1 MVVAWFRKNLSGSV
15 AIAPAVLALA
25 LAMVALPLAGASAQ
39 INCAAQNPP
48 LSGNACTEFNQQ
60 YQLLQQFQSLPNS
73 AAGLNVL
80 QSDLATVQNIYLNA
94 TVAQRNQ
101 AATNYNLTNPA
112 PQQNIWGM
120 LTPSNQLY
128 PSLQTF
134 PQLQLSAPLAAAI
147 GTPITG
153 QSGVF
158 SKITSLLDF
167 AGSQMQIG
175 ALKDNFTAY
184 AQGYP
189 GLSTQYANP
198 GQVDPRPFQLSQA
211 IANAP
216 WTLAQASSASVANQQ
231 GEWGSPGGGAPNGP
245 GFQTSGGFPSG
256 HSTIGDTTALLY
268 AMMLPQAYQSLMV
281 SAQQFGLSRNI
292 LGVHHPLDVI
302 GARVVT
308 YFTMTQLMAGNPTYN
323 VTNNSF
329 QPYVQQLA
337 NELTTALG
345 PAVTAVPYASC
356 ASNVAACI
364 ANGTFATAAQF
375 SAANQAYAL
384 QATYGLPSIGPTNAA
399 AVVPQNAQLL
409 IASRFPYLISAQLVD
424 VLATTELPS
433 GGPLDDGS
441 GWVRL
446 NLYAAAGGYGA
457 FNSPITVTMNAAQ
470 GGFNAID
477 MWSNNIGGSGSL
489 TLQGS
494 GTLVLGGNNTYTGGT
509 TVGCATGIGCATL
522 ALTGT
527 MIGSLTTMPGATF
540 VTGGGYS
547 VSPGSTL
554 NNGGTFQSVNAS
566 LLNQGTL
573 LNSGTMLSDLINGGS
588 ATNTG
593 TLTGNVSNAG
603 SFINNGV
610 VNGAFNNVGML
621 SGSGTVGNF
630 FNMGVVAPGNSI
642 GTMNVAGN
650 FVNAASGT
658 YVAEV
663 VGQGQSDRIAVA
675 GAAALQGGTVV
686 VSALPGLA
694 FAPSTT
700 NTILNAAGGLTG
712 TFAAVNELY
721 PFLLSNLSYDAN
733 NAYLTLQVGGFAAQ
747 ALNPNQYAVGSVLD
761 ASAPSATG
769 DYATVLGTLAT
780 ATAAQGQAFMTA
792 VSGQNYAGFSSSM
805 VQGAQLFM
813 NNFANQTGGG
823 GSPVSNRVAL
833 AEACDVACD
842 TTQPPQWGAWGGGLG
857 GLGTIGAN
865 QPLGTVTYNVGGF
878 AAGLDRLITPT
889 TRLGVTA
896 GYTTGTQ
903 WVGGFDGVGR
913 TDTFQTGL
921 YGGYSQDK
929 VYADA
934 IVGYAYGYNQM
945 WRNIPIPGLGQRT
958 AQGRTGAN
966 QFFGQAETGYRVD
979 LGGTAEA
986 FVTPFA
992 RLQAYT
998 GTQNGFTET
1007 GAQSLN
1013 LTVAQQTTNSLR
1025 SVLGAQLGGAMDLG
1039 WREKLAMQFRLGW
1052 SHEYADTGRPVTAT
1066 LAGAPAL
1073 AFTTYGVAPQRD
1085 GALVGFSANTS

>member
-1 MVVAWFRKNLSGSV
+1 MRLGRRMVVAWFRKNLSGSV

-25 LAMVALPLAGASAQ
+25 LAMVALPLADASAQ

-48 LSGNACTEFNQQ
+48 LSGNACTQFNQQ
-60 YQLLQQFQSLPNS
+60 YQLLQQFQSFPNS

-158 SKITSLLDF
+158 SNITSLLDF
-167 AGSQMQIG
+167 AGSQIQIG

-231 GEWGSPGGGAPNGP
+231 GEWGSPGGGPPNGV

-337 NELTTALG
+337 KELTTALG

-399 AVVPQNAQLL
+399 AVVPQNAELL
-409 IASRFPYLISAQLVD
+409 ITSRFPYLSSAQLVD

-573 LNSGTMLSDLINGGS
+573 LNSGTMQSDLINGGS

-610 VNGAFNNVGML
+610 VNGAFNNVGVL
-621 SGSGTVGNF
+621 SGSGTVGK
-630 FNMGVVAPGNSI
+630 VALE
-642 GTMNVAGN
+642 
-650 FVNAASGT
+650 SG
-658 YVAEV
+658 
-663 VGQGQSDRIAVA
+663 RKAV
-675 GAAALQGGTVV
+675 L
-686 VSALPGLA
+686 
-694 FAPSTT
+694 
-700 NTILNAAGGLTG
+700 I
-712 TFAAVNELY
+712 E
-721 PFLLSNLSYDAN
+721 
-733 NAYLTLQVGGFAAQ
+733 
-747 ALNPNQYAVGSVLD
+747 LNPAYIE
-761 ASAPSATG
+761 
-769 DYATVLGTLAT
+769 LA
-780 ATAAQGQAFMTA
+780 
-792 VSGQNYAGFSSSM
+792 
-805 VQGAQLFM
+805 
-813 NNFANQTGGG
+813 
-823 GSPVSNRVAL
+823 
-833 AEACDVACD
+833 D
-842 TTQPPQWGAWGGGLG
+842 
-857 GLGTIGAN
+857 
-865 QPLGTVTYNVGGF
+865 
-878 AAGLDRLITPT
+878 
-889 TRLGVTA
+889 
-896 GYTTGTQ
+896 
-903 WVGGFDGVGR
+903 
-913 TDTFQTGL
+913 
-921 YGGYSQDK
+921 
-929 VYADA
+929 
-934 IVGYAYGYNQM
+934 
-945 WRNIPIPGLGQRT
+945 QRT
-958 AQGRTGAN
+958 
-966 QFFGQAETGYRVD
+966 
-979 LGGTAEA
+979 
-986 FVTPFA
+986 FVTPGMF
-992 RLQAYT
+992 
-998 GTQNGFTET
+998 
-1007 GAQSLN
+1007 
-1013 LTVAQQTTNSLR
+1013 
-1025 SVLGAQLGGAMDLG
+1025 
-1039 WREKLAMQFRLGW
+1039 
-1052 SHEYADTGRPVTAT
+1052 
-1066 LAGAPAL
+1066 
-1073 AFTTYGVAPQRD
+1073 
-1085 GALVGFSANTS
+1085 